1 MFKKNVIQKLIS
13 EEFKFKIHPRNERQ
27 TVFFVVH
34 PQQFDAVVGQALYSS
49 VSTRMFIYKGNGED
63 GTAMRKQDRPA
74 RVPQCG
80 PDQIKEVTR
89 KRMA

>member
-1 MFKKNVIQKLIS
+1 M
-13 EEFKFKIHPRNERQ
+13 
-27 TVFFVVH
+27 FFVVH
-34 PQQFDAVVGQALYSS
+34 PRQFDAVVGQALWPAYSS

-63 GTAMRKQDRPA
+63 GIAMRKQDRPA